1 LLAVSLIF
9 SSFGSATGQSAAQSS
24 PVAQKKAE
32 ISVIV
37 ATGYKG
43 YFEDVLLKSM
53 AKKYPKVTVKV
64 TYNSEP
70 TPTIQQQLA
79 AEGGPDVVGTQGTT
93 ALLDYARTNHV
104 NPCENYP
111 VCSKPELLNL

>member
-1 LLAVSLIF
+1 MLAVSLIF

-79 AEGGPDVVGTQGTT
+79 ADGDPDVVGTQGTRHCSVMPERIT
-93 ALLDYARTNHV
+93 LTLAKTIQFAVSL
-104 NPCENYP
+104 NY
-111 VCSKPELLNL
+111 